1 MSMQRCL
8 CLLAA
13 SGLLLGA
20 ALPAAGQVVIGIE
33 GSGDP
38 RTRVAVPPLI
48 AQPGLESIAQE
59 IAQVISYDLEFSNLF
74 VVLPSSAYPAGWT
87 GFPSDP
93 KSINFDAWRATQAEQ
108 LVYGTVRQ
116 EGDSLVAE
124 LRLFDLFSVQ
134 QIHGA
139 AVRAERQYPRLL
151 GHRFTEELI
160 EKIDG
165 IAGSGTSEICFVG
178 GTTGNKDIYVA
189 DYDGANARRVTD
201 HGNISL
207 MPAMSPDGQRIA
219 YLSYKDRYAFL
230 YVFDRRT
237 GRSVPLS
244 KEVGLNSAPAWHP
257 NGNTLAMVL
266 SKDANPEI
274 YLRNADGSGL
284 RRLTENSFLD
294 TSPVF
299 NPDGSRIAFVSD
311 RGGSPQI
318 WVMNSDG
325 SGAQRLSVQGGSSF
339 DPAWSPDGR
348 HIAYVAEIR
357 GEGSEIYVM
366 DAPTGRDWK
375 RLTNSPGTNEK
386 PAWSPDSRHVVFT
399 TTRAGG
405 AQLYTVHLESGT
417 ERPVPNLGVRAT
429 SPSWGP
435 RRN

>member
-1 MSMQRCL
+1 MQRGL
-8 CLLAA
+8 YLLALC
-13 SGLLLGA
+13 GVLLGMA

-38 RTRVAVPPLI
+38 RTKVAVPPLV

-59 IAQVISYDLEFSNLF
+59 IADVISYDLEFSNLF
-74 VVLPSSAYPAGWT
+74 IVMPRTAYPAGWT

-93 KSINFDAWRATQAEQ
+93 ASIDFDAWRTTQAEQ
-108 LVYGTVRQ
+108 LVYGSVRQ
-116 EGDSLVAE
+116 EGDSLIAE

-178 GTTGNKDIYVA
+178 GPTGNKDIYVA
-189 DYDGANARRVTD
+189 DYDGAHARKVTE

-244 KEVGLNSAPAWHP
+244 KEVGLNSAPSWHP

-284 RRLTENSFLD
+284 KRLTDNSFLD

-299 NPDGSRIAFVSD
+299 SPDGAQIAFVSD

-318 WVMNSDG
+318 WSMNSGG
-325 SGAQRLSVQGGSSF
+325 SGAQRLSVQGGNSF
-339 DPAWSPDGR
+339 DPAWSPDGKQ
-348 HIAYVAEIR
+348 IAYVAELR
-357 GEGSEIYVM
+357 GEGSEIFVM
-366 DAPTGRDWK
+366 DAATGRNWK
-375 RLTNSPGTNEK
+375 RLTNSQGTNEK
-386 PAWSPDSRHVVFT
+386 PSWSPDSRHVVFT

-405 AQLYTVHLESGT
+405 AQLYTVHVESGT
-417 ERPVPNLGVRAT
+417 ERPVPNLGIRAT